1 MLLLASSWL
10 LPAIPDERQPLEQYL
25 LRGIGIDMRSYSW
38 EHNGL
43 WHTNWNQMTNTV
55 FHSGPRLQQSIF
67 LPDHY
72 VFIPHNQNW
81 EITPRNSGSRL
92 RIVMLRTSPTTR
104 KGNATLGRYA
114 IVFYPSADPVLREFE
129 VKWFRESE
137 ITNLLAQSGHSLPP
151 LQQHDSRTQWL
162 SERRQGRLAVIGGIF
177 FLAILLLAPILCLIG
192 AHRFVKHRPIG

>member
-1 MLLLASSWL
+1 MPPAGNKSSKSESAPSLQPSWPPWLKTWRWLAGITVLLLASSWL

-137 ITNLLAQSGHSLPP
+137 ITNLLAQSGHSLPTLEP
-151 LQQHDSRTQWL
+151 NGLVSEDKDDSQ
-162 SERRQGRLAVIGGIF
+162 
-177 FLAILLLAPILCLIG
+177 
-192 AHRFVKHRPIG
+192 